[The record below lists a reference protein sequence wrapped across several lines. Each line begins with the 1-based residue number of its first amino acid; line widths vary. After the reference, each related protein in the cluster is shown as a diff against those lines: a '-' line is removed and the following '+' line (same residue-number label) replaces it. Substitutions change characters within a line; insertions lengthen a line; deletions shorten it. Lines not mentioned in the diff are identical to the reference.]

1 MSPRLEAGRSRAS
14 MRSAPFAHSLC
25 SRGWRLGSDAQLRPP
40 RAPLHLRRRATS
52 IPSAKLVIGSPQPH
66 ASSFQPAKQRGV
78 ALITAVLI
86 VALAT
91 ILAVN
96 VGFNGF
102 MDQRRSATRYALDQ
116 GFQVAVGAEAWAAD
130 TLRRDGAQGGQRRQ
144 DHLAEEWAT
153 PIPPIPVEGGEV
165 SGYIEDMQ
173 GRFNLNSLVVRQGD
187 QLQPD
192 PLAVR
197 RLERLLEILELETK
211 WAGVIADWIDTDGE
225 AGFPDGAE
233 DAVYTSQT
241 PAYRTAEMPITRTS
255 ELLALS
261 EFGIERYRTLE
272 PYVTALPIGT
282 PINLCTAPP
291 QVLDALVEG
300 QRQFTV
306 GRDNVAELRKERC
319 HPTLEEFE
327 SALSNEEKTE
337 LIQGRVVDEKSSYF
351 RSTVWVTIGTT
362 QFTLY
367 SLLYRTD
374 RTNLVRPILRS
385 FGTA

>member
-1 MSPRLEAGRSRAS
+1 MRL
-14 MRSAPFAHSLC
+14 
-25 SRGWRLGSDAQLRPP
+25 
-40 RAPLHLRRRATS
+40 AT
-52 IPSAKLVIGSPQPH
+52 
-66 ASSFQPAKQRGV
+66 KQRGV

-130 TLRRDGAQGGQRRQ
+130 TLRRDGAQGGPRRQ

-165 SGYIEDMQ
+165 SGYLEDMQ
-173 GRFNLNSLVVRQGD
+173 GRFNLNSLVVREGD
-187 QLQPD
+187 QLKPD

-211 WAGVIADWIDTDGE
+211 WAGVIADWIDTDGQ

-241 PAYRTAEMPITRTS
+241 PAYRTAEMPITRAS
-255 ELLALS
+255 EVLALS
-261 EFGIERYRTLE
+261 EFGIERYRKLE

-300 QRQFTV
+300 KRQFTL

-319 HPTLEEFE
+319 HPTLQEFE
-327 SALSNEEKTE
+327 SALSNEEKAE

>member
-1 MSPRLEAGRSRAS
+1 MNSHRARQPSIARSR
-14 MRSAPFAHSLC
+14 RSQS
-25 SRGWRLGSDAQLRPP
+25 
-40 RAPLHLRRRATS
+40 
-52 IPSAKLVIGSPQPH
+52 
-66 ASSFQPAKQRGV
+66 GV
-78 ALITAVLI
+78 ALIMAVLI

-96 VGFNGF
+96 VGFKGF
-102 MDQRRSATRYALDQ
+102 MDQRRIATRYALDQ

-130 TLRRDGAQGGQRRQ
+130 SLRRDGAQGGPRRQ

-153 PIPPIPVEGGEV
+153 PIPPIPVEGGEL
-165 SGYIEDMQ
+165 SGYLEDMQ

-211 WAGVIADWIDTDGE
+211 WAGVIADWIDTDGQ

-241 PAYRTAEMPITRTS
+241 PAYRTAEMPITRAS

-261 EFGIERYRTLE
+261 EFGIERYRKLE

-300 QRQFTV
+300 QRQFTL
-306 GRDNVAELRKERC
+306 GRDNVADLRKERC
-319 HPTLEEFE
+319 HPTLQEFE